1 MRCISIITAAG
12 GIPHCLILL
21 TGGVAVMM
29 NRRTND
35 RIKAAAVSILACL
48 GTVFLCILLFSWLR
62 SAADLP
68 EIASAVLSG
77 IALCFG
83 CFFGAFS
90 AANVRRKHGAAVGFL
105 FGAAVFAVLFLL
117 GLVFVRSF
125 SAHGIFAKAVLIVC
139 SAASGGIIGV
149 NTKPLFR

>member
-1 MRCISIITAAG
+1 MVS
-12 GIPHCLILL
+12 
-21 TGGVAVMM
+21 
-29 NRRTND
+29 RRTD
-35 RIKAAAVSILACL
+35 SRIKAAAVSALACL

-68 EIASAVLSG
+68 ESAAAVLTG

-105 FGAAVFAVLFLL
+105 FGAAAFAVLFLL
-117 GLVFVRSF
+117 GLIFVKSF
-125 SAHGIFAKAVLIVC
+125 SAQGIFAKAVLIVC
-139 SAASGGIIGV
+139 SAASGGIMGV